1 MAMKPLIVA
10 ARYKYLLLVPF
21 LVIMPIAAGLML
33 IAPAPKYTSS
43 ARVWVNPPAL
53 LPSIPSSDPAYAS
66 PAQNRANDLNELL
79 ATDSFS
85 IGVAQRAGLAVDTQE
100 EQAKAVEKVRRGTSV
115 FAEGRHLV
123 DVLHTDTTPAAA
135 QRMAEAL
142 VGSFT
147 DEVQAQTQ
155 REIEQAVSFYSKLR
169 QDNQLKLDDA
179 QLAQQSYRPA
189 SPTDAHLTE
198 LTAAVTTAQLSVN
211 ASGKS
216 LSDAQQLAASP
227 GTQTVT
233 TRDAPDLPTA
243 PEARKK
249 KSLLIFPIVGLFL
262 AVSLSAGLYA
272 LLLRTDNNI
281 RVAEDLQ
288 ALPGLLL
295 LGTVPDVAKMRKRGW
310 PRHFYRLAL
319 TTLGSNIQR
328 VP

>member
-21 LVIMPIAAGLML
+21 LVIMPIAIGLML
-33 IAPAPKYTSS
+33 IAPQPKFTSS
-43 ARVWVNPPAL
+43 AKVWVNPPAL
-53 LPSIPSSDPAYAS
+53 LPSIPSSDPAYVS

-85 IGVAQRAGLAVDTQE
+85 IGVAKRAGLAVDTQAE
-100 EQAKAVEKVRRGTSV
+100 KDAAVIKVRTGTSV

-123 DVLHTDTTPAAA
+123 DVLHTDTSPTAA
-135 QRMAEAL
+135 MKMTEAL

-155 REIEQAVSFYSKLR
+155 KEIEQAVSFYTKQR
-169 QDNQLKLDDA
+169 QDNQAKLDEA
-179 QLAQQSYRPA
+179 QIAQQSYRPT
-189 SPTDAHLTE
+189 SPTDPHLTE
-198 LTAAVTTAQLSVN
+198 LAAAVTTAQLSVSTS
-211 ASGKS
+211 AKA
-216 LSDAQQLAASP
+216 LADAQQLSGSA

-233 TRDAPDLPTA
+233 TRDAPSLPTA
-243 PEARKK
+243 AEPRKK
-249 KSLLIFPIVGLFL
+249 TSLLVFPVVGLFL
-262 AVSLSAGLYA
+262 AISLSAGLYG

-295 LGTVPDVAKMRKRGW
+295 LGTVPDVAKMKRRRW

-319 TTLGSNIQR
+319 TSLGSTAQR